1 MRERDDDAARVTCVA
16 TLHEA
21 VFVPLRPGL
30 QAFAA
35 AVLLV
40 LLIACANLGSLLF
53 ARLGAREQELA
64 VRLTLGAG
72 RARIARQLLTES
84 LLLAAAGGIAG
95 LAVAWASLRLLIA
108 AAPAELPGIAGAALN
123 PRGLLFTAAT
133 SILAGLAFG
142 VIPGAAQPP
151 QAGAGLARTRQ
162 YRHARNPA
170 CARLPCRRRSR
181 ARRAPDG
188 GRQPADPQRRRTD
201 GGGAGLRAGAA
212 AHRGS
217 ARAAGG
223 AAGACG
229 CAAHTSA
236 RPGYFETMGIP
247 LQQGRSFSRE
257 KYITPLRSGIVFG
270 KPAVTNF

>member
-123 PRGLLFTAAT
+123 PRVLLFTAAT

-170 CARLPCRRRSR
+170 CARLNRLSLEDVLWRSR
-181 ARRAPDG
+181 SRDSFRRAPLTCSSLPG
-188 GRQPADPQRRRTD
+188 CS
-201 GGGAGLRAGAA
+201 AA
-212 AHRGS
+212 MPYSSWLLQSFQASQVCYSGDEPTVS
-217 ARAAGG
+217 AR
-223 AAGACG
+223 
-229 CAAHTSA
+229 
-236 RPGYFETMGIP
+236 
-247 LQQGRSFSRE
+247 
-257 KYITPLRSGIVFG
+257 
-270 KPAVTNF
+270 